1 MNRTRQGRK
10 SALAALL
17 CVVTAVAAQ
26 DYPAKPIVLLVPF
39 AAGGPTDIV
48 ARSLG
53 QTMSR
58 VLHQTIVI
66 ENSLGAGG
74 TIAPTKLK
82 NAAPDGYTLLL
93 AHIGMSTAPA
103 LYKTLPFNP
112 VDDFEQIGQVVDVPM
127 TLLGKPGMPPSDL
140 RELIAYIKVNKEKIS
155 FANAGVGSASH
166 LCGLMFMSAIGIEM
180 LTVPYKGTAPA
191 MNDLLGGQ
199 VDLLCDQTTQTT
211 PYIKSGRVKAYGA
224 TSATRVDILK
234 ELPTLSEAGL
244 PGFQVVV
251 WHGVY
256 APKGTPK
263 PVIDKLVAALQAGIQ
278 DQTFAQRMSEL
289 GSQVVSR
296 DKATPE
302 GLRNHLKAEIERWT
316 PIIRKAGVYAE

>member
-1 MNRTRQGRK
+1 MNRTGWVRRAALV
-10 SALAALL
+10 ALASF
-17 CVVTAVAAQ
+17 VTAAAAQ
-26 DYPAKPIVLLVPF
+26 DYPSKPIVLLVPF

-53 QTMSR
+53 QAMGK
-58 VLHQTIVI
+58 VLNQTIVV
-66 ENSLGAGG
+66 ENAVGAGG

-82 NAAPDGYTLLL
+82 NSAPDGYTLLL

-103 LYKTLPFNP
+103 LYKTLPFKP
-112 VDDFEQIGQVVDVPM
+112 ADDFEYIGQVVDVPM
-127 TLLGKPGMPPSDL
+127 TLLGKPGLPANDL
-140 RELIAYIKVNKEKIS
+140 KELVAYIKANKDKIS

-166 LCGLMFMSAIGIEM
+166 LCGLLFMTAIETE
-180 LTVPYKGTAPA
+180 LVTVPYKGTAPA

-211 PYIKSGRVKAYGA
+211 QYIKAGRVKAYGA
-224 TSATRVDILK
+224 TSATRVDTLR
-234 ELPTLSEAGL
+234 ELPTLAQAGL
-244 PGFQVVV
+244 MGFEVVV

-256 APKGTPK
+256 APRGTPK
-263 PVIDKLVAALQAGIQ
+263 PVIDKLVATLQTAIQ
-278 DQTFAQRMSEL
+278 DPTFVQRMSEL

-296 DKATPE
+296 EKATPD
-302 GLRNHLKAEIERWT
+302 GLRNHLKAEIDRWT

>member
-140 RELIAYIKVNKEKIS
+140 RELVAYIKVNKEKIS

>member
-58 VLHQTIVI
+58 VLNQTIVI

-140 RELIAYIKVNKEKIS
+140 RELVAYIKVNKEKIS